1 MKRLDLPIR
10 GMDCPGCASRVQEA
24 LQEVEGVTSA
34 RVLLAG
40 AKAVVEYDED
50 VSDPR
55 RFSEAVA
62 SAGYSVVPEA
72 GAVAGLP
79 GPPDAAASD
88 GGTTGDLRRAE
99 GEAFARRAMAVTGLV
114 FGVVL
119 LVVVVGEWFGLFEAA
134 TEWVPFPVGVV
145 IVALVGW
152 PAFRGVVLAAR
163 RRRVISHTLMTLGVV
178 AALVIGQ
185 WVTAAVVAFFM
196 RVGDFVEGFTV
207 RRGRRALQELEAL
220 APATAR
226 LERDGREVEVPVSE
240 VVPGDVVTVRPGE
253 RIPVD
258 GEVVEGRAAVEQAAI
273 TGESVPVEVEPGST
287 LFAATVVRGGALRIR
302 TTRVG
307 RDATFGRIVRM
318 VEEAEANRGPVES
331 FADRFSGWYLPVV
344 ATIALLVLVFRQDP
358 LATAAVLVV
367 ACSCAFAIATPVAML
382 ASIGAAARRGLLVK
396 GGAHLE
402 ALARADVVLIDKTG
416 TSTVGHLAVGEVV
429 ALNGASEDEVL
440 ALAAA
445 AERDSEHPV
454 ADAIRREAGRRGIRP
469 APPTSFRALE
479 GMGVLATVA
488 GREVRVGSLRQGN
501 AGGPWEGKAREE
513 GESVLGDG
521 AAFEPD
527 VPPDGGLTLEARRL
541 AGAGMTLAAVTR
553 DGRPVG
559 VIGLQDRV
567 RPDAPAALQAL
578 RDLGIT
584 HLELLTG
591 DHEAAAAPVA
601 RALGVSFQAGLLPED
616 KIRIVREY
624 QERGH
629 TVVMIGDG
637 VNDAPALA
645 RADVGIAMGAAGTDL
660 ALEVADVALMRDDW
674 SLVPEAIRT
683 ARRTMGVVRGN
694 FVLTGLYNVV
704 GLTLAAFG
712 FLPPILAAA
721 AQSIPDLGILGNSAR
736 LLRGR
741 RRG

>member
-1 MKRLDLPIR
+1 MKRLDLPVR
-10 GMDCPGCASRVQEA
+10 GMDCPSCASHVRDA
-24 LQEVEGVTSA
+24 LQRVDGVASA
-34 RVLLAG
+34 RVLLAA
-40 AKAVVEYDED
+40 AKAEVEYDESRIELTRL
-50 VSDPR
+50 V
-55 RFSEAVA
+55 EAVA
-62 SAGYSVVPEA
+62 SAGYAVSPDVLEGRASA
-72 GAVAGLP
+72 GRSGTAAGD
-79 GPPDAAASD
+79 PDR
-88 GGTTGDLRRAE
+88 TGRAD
-99 GEAFARRAMAVTGLV
+99 AFARRAMGLTGLV
-114 FGVVL
+114 FGAVL
-119 LVVVVGEWFGLFEAA
+119 LVVVAGEWLGLFEAA
-134 TEWVPFPVGVV
+134 TERIPFAVGVV
-145 IVALVGW
+145 IVVVVGW
-152 PAFRGVVLAAR
+152 PAFRGVLRAAL

-178 AALVIGQ
+178 AALAIGQ

-207 RRGRRALQELEAL
+207 RRGRRALEELEAL

-226 LERDGREVEVPVSE
+226 VEREGRQVEVPVTE
-240 VVPGDVVTVRPGE
+240 VRPGDVVVVRPGE

-273 TGESVPVEVEPGST
+273 TGESVPVEVEPGAS
-287 LFAATVVRGGALRIR
+287 LFAATVVRGGALRVR

-307 RDATFGRIVRM
+307 AEATFGRIVRM

-344 ATIALLVLVFRQDP
+344 ATIALLVLVVRGDP

-382 ASIGAAARRGLLVK
+382 ASIGASARGGLLVK

-402 ALARADVVLIDKTG
+402 ALARADVVLVDKTG
-416 TSTVGHLAVGEVV
+416 TSTVGHLTVGEVV
-429 ALNGASEDEVL
+429 PFGGASEEEVL

-454 ADAIRREAGRRGIRP
+454 AGAIRREAAYRGIEVGI
-469 APPTSFRALE
+469 PTAFRALE
-479 GMGVLATVA
+479 GLGVEATVG
-488 GREVRVGSLRQGN
+488 GRAVRVGSLRPGG
-501 AGGPWEGKAREE
+501 AGAAAPPGAAATGGPGSPRGSPERA
-513 GESVLGDG
+513 G
-521 AAFEPD
+521 AGPETATGTALLP
-527 VPPDGGLTLEARRL
+527 EAGRL
-541 AGAGMTLAAVTR
+541 AAAGMTLARVDR
-553 DGRPVG
+553 DGEP
-559 VIGLQDRV
+559 IGILGLVDRV
-567 RPDAPAALQAL
+567 RSDAPAALAVL
-578 RDLGIT
+578 RELGIARI
-584 HLELLTG
+584 ELLTG
-591 DHEAAAAPVA
+591 DHDAAAAPVA
-601 RALGVSFQAGLLPED
+601 DALGISYRAGLLPED

-645 RADVGIAMGAAGTDL
+645 QADVGIAMGAAGTDL

-674 SLVPEAIRT
+674 SLVPQALRT

-694 FVLTGLYNVV
+694 FILTGLYNAV

-736 LLRGR
+736 LLRGA